1 MEKKKPQRVRSR
13 GEGHRIEDVA
23 RQAGVAPITVSR
35 VLNNPASVAEPTRS
49 RVHAAMEHMG
59 YIPNLLA
66 GGLASN
72 KSNTI
77 GVVLPYIDNP
87 AFAERVQGMTDVL
100 APEGFNLLLGLSGY
114 SPEVELQHVMAFL
127 GQRVAA
133 LALTGN
139 VHADQTRRL
148 LEKAAVPV
156 VEVPLISGPL
166 IDMGVGY
173 SNDGAC
179 YAMVEHLARC
189 GYRKIALVTTP
200 ALNDQIVAQR
210 RAGYLRAVAELG
222 LVVDARLVVETKLGL
237 AGGAAALVELLARH
251 PDIDAVF
258 CTSDLMAIGCLL
270 EAMRRGIA
278 VPGDIGIAGYDDIE
292 AAREFVPALTTVRVQ
307 RYQMGG
313 AAARLL
319 LQRIRGETPARSTL
333 DLGFEIVPRG
343 STRRARLPG

>member
-189 GYRKIALVTTP
+189 GYRKIGLISTP
-200 ALNDQIVAQR
+200 VANDQIVVDR
-210 RAGYLRAVAELG
+210 RAGYEKAVSDLG
-222 LVVDARLVVETKLGL
+222 LVQDPTLMIEANVGVVNGSKCF
-237 AGGAAALVELLARH
+237 VELQ
-251 PDIDAVF
+251 
-258 CTSDLMAIGCLL
+258 IG
-270 EAMRRGIA
+270 
-278 VPGDIGIAGYDDIE
+278 
-292 AAREFVPALTTVRVQ
+292 
-307 RYQMGG
+307 
-313 AAARLL
+313 
-319 LQRIRGETPARSTL
+319 
-333 DLGFEIVPRG
+333 
-343 STRRARLPG
+343 RAHV